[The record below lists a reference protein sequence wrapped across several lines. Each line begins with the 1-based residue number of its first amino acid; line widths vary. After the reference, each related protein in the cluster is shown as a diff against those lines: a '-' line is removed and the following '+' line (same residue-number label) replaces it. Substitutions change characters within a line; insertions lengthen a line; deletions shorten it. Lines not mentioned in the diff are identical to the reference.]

1 MHYGD
6 GLKKRGFFK
15 TFKNLIRQM
24 KKTLKWTFYDLC
36 KFNFKLIKVNFL
48 LLYYFII
55 IDIKFCIKK
64 KYE

>member
-24 KKTLKWTFYDLC
+24 KKTLKWTFCDLY
-36 KFNFKLIKVNFL
+36 KFNFQLIKVNFL